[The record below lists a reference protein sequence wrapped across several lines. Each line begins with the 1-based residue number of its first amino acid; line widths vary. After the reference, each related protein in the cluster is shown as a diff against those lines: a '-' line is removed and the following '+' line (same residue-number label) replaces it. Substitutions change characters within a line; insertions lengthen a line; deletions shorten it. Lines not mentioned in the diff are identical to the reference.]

1 MSQSVKSAAHLETYC
16 HYVEEDSSH
25 VVTVPF
31 VVVVYMIMVVEIWRM
46 PGRVVRFEVIVMA
59 KLIVRRDGGDGQ
71 RVLRLQA
78 RVCRMNGKVGWRIDF
93 DFEGLVAGV

>member
-1 MSQSVKSAAHLETYC
+1 MK
-16 HYVEEDSSH
+16 EDSSH

-31 VVVVYMIMVVEIWRM
+31 VVVVYMIVVVEIWRM
-46 PGRVVRFEVIVMA
+46 SGRMVRFEVIVMA

-71 RVLRLQA
+71 RVLCLQA
-78 RVCRMNGKVGWRIDF
+78 RVCRMDGKVRWRIDF